1 MPDTNGFDSDS
12 VPPRSN
18 AGHPFLTE
26 KGLRLMQSGRP
37 GESYPMAM
45 PRYSIP
51 SESEWSDSIEGQT
64 DPFEFDSLVG
74 SPIHNVKPSRQFP
87 DVASLGQKSLTPYY
101 QSSLV
106 GETLAHDL
114 RAIGK
119 LFIQVS
125 SDPRQPLATGS
136 AWIIGP
142 STIATAAHNLY
153 DSGTRQWSRG
163 LAFYPGFD
171 YYANHRRD
179 ANPPSCRI
187 IGGYLPREYMTNPA
201 TNLDLAICY
210 TDCNIGDIVDA
221 RIETKP
227 IDRPE
232 FFDENSVAIVGY
244 PAGSGFDFGKQMWRS
259 VGSYLYGQRN
269 SPTGNPA
276 PVMATNFGGGASGCP
291 WLIRDEAT
299 QSYVAVG
306 VTSGHAK
313 LHYARGEHNLSSLV
327 SPYFSEGLFDQLSE
341 DAISHE
347 FRVA

>member
-1 MPDTNGFDSDS
+1 MPDPNGIDSDS
-12 VPPRSN
+12 VPPRSVS
-18 AGHPFLTE
+18 GHPFLTE

-45 PRYSIP
+45 PHYSIP
-51 SESEWSDSIEGQT
+51 GESERSDRIVGRI
-64 DPFEFDSLVG
+64 DPFEFESVAG
-74 SPIHNVKPSRQFP
+74 SRIHNVKPSRQFP
-87 DVASLGQKSLTPYY
+87 DVASLGQMSLTPYY

-106 GETLAHDL
+106 GDALANEL

-125 SDPRQPLATGS
+125 SDPNQPLAMGS

-171 YYANHRRD
+171 YYANHRSVTQ
-179 ANPPSCRI
+179 PPSCRI
-187 IGGYLPREYMTNPA
+187 IGGYLPREYLTNPA

-210 TDCNIGDIVDA
+210 TDCNIGDMVDA
-221 RIETKP
+221 RIETQTV
-227 IDRPE
+227 DRTE
-232 FFDENSVAIVGY
+232 FFDENAVAIAGY

-269 SPTGNPA
+269 SPTGHPA

-291 WLIRDEAT
+291 WLVRDEAT
-299 QSYVAVG
+299 NGYLAVG

-327 SPYFSEGLFDQLSE
+327 SPYFSEDLFDQLAE
-341 DAISHE
+341 DSITHE